1 MRRISLIVK
10 LLAGLCMIESSLP
23 AADLEAEALTILE
36 RRCVICHG
44 SQARVAGLDLSNRES
59 ALHGSSKGPALKPGL
74 PAESLLLNRIL
85 RKEMPPTGPLPP
97 AEIEALRVW
106 IEAGAPWRSSIEVRR
121 ADLNWWALQPL
132 KIRDTPAPGGIPA
145 AWSRSVIDRWVYSKL
160 RENGLEPS
168 PPAARR
174 TLIRRAYFDLIG
186 LPPAPEAVE
195 TFVNDSSPDAWE
207 RLVDHL
213 LASAHYGERWG
224 RHWLDV
230 VRFAESEGF
239 ERDWLRDHAW
249 NYRDYVIRSFNQD
262 KPYTLFAKEQLAGDV
277 LKPVTHDGIIATGLL
292 ALGPYDAV
300 GLTSAVQQERAAVRA
315 DQLEELLG
323 VVGQTFLGLTVNC
336 ARCHDHKFD
345 PIPQKDYYRLKAV
358 FDGVWQPTQGE
369 ELTADG
375 RLLLTP
381 AEIQARNQ
389 RLAPIQRR
397 IAELEG
403 SLGSLYRDVR
413 PGALAAHGFHVAPEA
428 PKPFAQWTLDADA
441 RDDYGSLHAKLTD
454 AAELAEG
461 RLRPVAGKD
470 AVTISTPSLLAD
482 IREKTLEAWVY
493 VRKRSEKAATILRI
507 RNRSGFRGA
516 AYDGIRYAGGKQK
529 RWENLSTVNFRTE
542 DVAGPPEE
550 AGEGDRIQIAI
561 AYAGDG
567 TIRLYRNGQ
576 PYGRSYKPESGL
588 PAARLQ
594 TYIKGDA
601 IIELSSSKELEL
613 EEARFY
619 NIALTPEQIAAS
631 FQAGAASLSRED
643 LFGDMDAGE
652 RARLARLQNELAA
665 AKQELKTISE
675 PAKVFAAVARQ
686 PEPTHLLIRGDVNR
700 EGEVVTPA
708 APSCLAG
715 LSGDLGLPADSPEGE
730 RRRRLAEWIARARNP
745 LFSRV
750 MVNRVW
756 YYHFDAGLVENPN
769 DFGFNGGRPS
779 HPELLD
785 WLAGEFVRNGWSVK
799 KLHKLI
805 LTSETYQQSSKFQTA
820 ATEKDAENRLL
831 WRYSPRRLEGEAIR
845 DAMLTVSGRL
855 NPKMFGPSFRPFQ
868 ILMNSG
874 SYHSYEPLESDDP
887 ELQRRTIYRMNV
899 NSGGNPMLEAL
910 DCPVPSVKTPKR
922 TSTST
927 ALQALSLM
935 NDAFVKRQAKAFAER
950 LTKESA
956 ETHSRVQRAF
966 RLALGREPGAEELA
980 SSVSLIDQHGL
991 EAFCWGMFNMSEFVH
1006 VQ

>member
-1 MRRISLIVK
+1 MRRISLAVE
-10 LLAGLCMIESSLP
+10 LYAGLCLTDCCLP
-23 AADLEAEALTILE
+23 AADLETEALSVLE

-44 SQARVAGLDLSNRES
+44 SQSRVAGLDLSNRES
-59 ALHGSSKGPALKPGL
+59 ALHGAGKGPALKPGS

-85 RKEMPPTGPLPP
+85 KKEMPPTGPLPP
-97 AEIEALRVW
+97 AETETLRRW

-132 KIRDTPAPGGIPA
+132 KIRDAPPPAGIPA

-168 PPAARR
+168 PPANRR
-174 TLIRRAYFDLIG
+174 TLIRRVYFDLIG
-186 LPPAPEAVE
+186 LPPAPEEVE

-207 RLVDHL
+207 RLIDHL
-213 LASAHYGERWG
+213 LASPQYGERWG

-249 NYRDYVIRSFNQD
+249 SYRDYVIRSFNQD
-262 KPYTLFAKEQLAGDV
+262 KPYSLFAKEQLAGDV
-277 LKPVTHDGIIATGLL
+277 LEAVTHDGIIATGLL
-292 ALGPYDAV
+292 ALGPFDAV
-300 GLTSAVQQERAAVRA
+300 GLTSAVPQERAAVRA

-358 FDGVWQPTQGE
+358 FEGVWQPTQGE
-369 ELTADG
+369 DLTADG

-381 AEIQARNQ
+381 VELQARNR
-389 RLAPIQRR
+389 RLAPIQNR
-397 IAELEG
+397 IAELEE
-403 SLGSLYRDVR
+403 SLGSLYRGVR
-413 PGALAAHGFHVAPEA
+413 RRALAARGFHVATQA
-428 PKPFAQWTLDADA
+428 PTPFAQWTLDTDA
-441 RDDYGSLHAKLTD
+441 RDDYGSLPAKLTD
-454 AAELAEG
+454 AAELANG
-461 RLRPVAGKD
+461 RLHPAAGKD
-470 AVTISTPSLLAD
+470 TVTLSTPQLPAD

-493 VRKRSEKAATILRI
+493 VRKRTEKAATILRI

-529 RWENLSTVNFRTE
+529 QWENLSTVNFRTE

-561 AYAGDG
+561 AYAADG
-567 TIRLYRNGQ
+567 TIRLYRNGK
-576 PYGRSYKPESGL
+576 PYGRAYKPESGL
-588 PAARLQ
+588 PPARLQ
-594 TYIKGDA
+594 TYIKDDA

-613 EEARFY
+613 EEARVY
-619 NIALTPEQIAAS
+619 NIVLTPEQIAAS
-631 FQAGAASLSRED
+631 FAAGAVNLSRED
-643 LFGDMDAGE
+643 LLGAMDARE
-652 RARLARLQNELAA
+652 RARLAQLENELVA
-665 AKQELKTISE
+665 AKQELKTVSE
-675 PAKVFAAVARQ
+675 PAKVFAADARQ

-700 EGEVVTPA
+700 EGDVVTPA

-715 LSGDLGLPADSPEGE
+715 LSGDLGLPADAPEGE
-730 RRRRLAEWIARARNP
+730 RRRRLAEWIANARNP

-756 YYHFDAGLVENPN
+756 YYHFNAGLVENPN

-805 LTSETYQQSSKFQTA
+805 LTSQTYQQSSTFQTPA
-820 ATEKDAENRLL
+820 AEKDSENRLL

-845 DAMLTVSGRL
+845 DAMLAVSGKL

-868 ILMNSG
+868 IVMNSG
-874 SYHSYEPLESDDP
+874 SYHSYEPLESEDP
-887 ELQRRTIYRMNV
+887 ELQRRTVYRMNV

-935 NDAFVKRQAKAFAER
+935 NNAFVKRQVDAFAER

-956 ETHSRVQRAF
+956 ETQSRVQRAF
-966 RLALGREPGAEELA
+966 QLAFGREPGAEELA
-980 SSVSLIDQHGL
+980 SSLSLIGRHGL
-991 EAFCWGMFNMSEFVH
+991 EAFCWGIFNSSEFAY